1 MSNPHSG
8 DPPSF
13 TPSASYRRTS
23 YATVAAGTPDSPFR
37 DSDSLSRA
45 HSGTPT
51 REGERTGNMSAVRST
66 HAPPGAGFHDERRPG
81 TSGRSDGPAGASA
94 SWASDALGYGA
105 GSGHEQHQ
113 AFFKPSYLQT
123 SRYVQRLEQAYE
135 AHLAELQE
143 YANRHPT
150 IKIPLST
157 NSSNVNLGKMPS
169 AHSHRSPVQDVIERL
184 APPSAE
190 SELHPLPARWSEEDK
205 MNGLE
210 IMADGTEVRFNGV
223 TKTSDE
229 AAAVRSDSPMPK
241 EVGIFY
247 FEVTVLSRGKDGYIG
262 VGFSGRKAN
271 LNRLP
276 GWEGDSWAYHGDD
289 GYVFSCSASG
299 KAYGPRFGSQD
310 VVGCGVNFRTGDAFF
325 TKNGNYLGK
334 AFSNIRNDR
343 LYPSVGMK
351 KPGEHLRI
359 NFGKTPFVFDIDT
372 MMEEERRDVMADINS
387 TNVSELHPPDDEN
400 ALVHNLIGQYLAHEG
415 YIATAKAFGA
425 DLQERQRAISD
436 PSQTTQF
443 TSDEEDIHA
452 NNRQRI
458 RRSILDGDIDRALK
472 YTSTYYPRIFEDEKN
487 KDIYF
492 RLRCRKFIEMIRRYS
507 ELSTAVSSPTTVTKS
522 VDSLAS
528 NGHAD
533 VTEDDQDLDEP
544 PDTQM
549 ELDDQLHREA
559 SRDHEE
565 QPLPTDDIDMDA
577 SQELPPKLTFMKAEQ
592 VMNQAVRYGQELN
605 AEFGKDP
612 RPAIQSFLRE
622 IFAIVAYG
630 NPSNSPMAHLFE
642 VTGRAEIAED
652 VNGAVL
658 VSLGKPSSAALEKLC
673 AQTEALLDE
682 AANKTGSAAALI
694 HVREDFL
701 RE

>member
-1 MSNPHSG
+1 MS
-8 DPPSF
+8 
-13 TPSASYRRTS
+13 TS
-23 YATVAAGTPDSPFR
+23 
-37 DSDSLSRA
+37 
-45 HSGTPT
+45 
-51 REGERTGNMSAVRST
+51 RST
-66 HAPPGAGFHDERRPG
+66 YAPLGAGFTHERRPG

-94 SWASDALGYGA
+94 SWASDAIGYGA
-105 GSGHEQHQ
+105 GSGYEQRTTV
-113 AFFKPSYLQT
+113 FKPSYLRT

-157 NSSNVNLGKMPS
+157 NSSNVNLSKMTP
-169 AHSHRSPVQDVIERL
+169 AHIHRGLVQDVIERL
-184 APPSAE
+184 SPSPVE
-190 SELHPLPARWSEEDK
+190 SGLHPLPGRWSEEDK

-229 AAAVRSDSPMPK
+229 AAAVRSDFPMPK
-241 EVGIFY
+241 EVGIYY

-262 VGFSGRKAN
+262 IGFSGRKAN

-299 KAYGPRFGSQD
+299 KAYGPRFASQD

-325 TKNGNYLGK
+325 TKNGNFLGR
-334 AFSNIRNDR
+334 AFTDIKSDR

-359 NFGKTPFVFDIDT
+359 NFGKAPFVFDIDT
-372 MMEEERRDVMADINS
+372 MVEEERRNIMTDINN
-387 TNVSELHPPDDEN
+387 TDVSELHPPDDEN

-415 YIATAKAFGA
+415 YIETAKAFSA
-425 DLQERQRAISD
+425 DVQERQQSISD
-436 PSQTTQF
+436 PSQTSQF
-443 TSDEEDIHA
+443 SSEEKDIHA

-472 YTSTYYPRIFEDEKN
+472 YTSTYYPRLFENEKTQ
-487 KDIYF
+487 DIYF
-492 RLRCRKFIEMIRRYS
+492 RLRCRKFIEMMRRYS
-507 ELSTAVSSPTTVTKS
+507 ELTTATSSPTTVTKS
-522 VDSLAS
+522 VDSLPS
-528 NGHAD
+528 NGHVEAAD
-533 VTEDDQDLDEP
+533 DGEDLEEP

-549 ELDDQLHREA
+549 ELDDQLHREV
-559 SRDHEE
+559 SKGHEE
-565 QPLPTDDIDMDA
+565 PTISTDNVDMDA

-592 VMNQAVRYGQELN
+592 VLNQAVKYGQELN

-630 NPSNSPMAHLFE
+630 NPSNSPMAHLFDA
-642 VTGRAEIAED
+642 TGRAEIAED

-682 AANKTGSAAALI
+682 TANKTGGAAALI
-694 HVREDFL
+694 QVREDFL